1 MSAAGTLFGWAFGDL
16 HREDEPGYLQAL
28 QEKALSNARQQAE
41 RHAVEVQ
48 PGTESFTV
56 IRKGE
61 MLVDLDTAP
70 DTLVVRCTVHVEGPN
85 AWKLH
90 AEGPMNG

>member
-1 MSAAGTLFGWAFGDL
+1 MFGWAFGDL
-16 HREDEPGYLQAL
+16 SREDELGYLQSL
-28 QEKALSNARQQAE
+28 EEKALNNARQQAA
-41 RHAVEVQ
+41 RYAVKVE
-48 PGTESFTV
+48 PGTESFAV

-70 DTLVVRCTVHVEGPN
+70 NTLVVRCTVHVEGAN